1 MKRIT
6 YKQYLM
12 ESGIKQSALARELG
26 VSDAL
31 LSHLKNGYPVAPKT
45 LDRINEYFAPLGY
58 EIISEEVDRY
68 NSCKRKYNAIREA
81 NLVLE
86 EEIKHLKKVIAFY
99 QRGEEAI
106 INFAK
111 KLEKKNAKKP
121 FEE

>member
-1 MKRIT
+1 MKKIT

-12 ESGIKQSALARELG
+12 ESGIKQSDLARQIG

-31 LSHLKNGYPVAPKT
+31 LSHLRNGYPISPKT
-45 LDRINEYFAPLGY
+45 LYRINKYFEPLGY
-58 EIISEEVDRY
+58 EIVSEEVDRY
-68 NSCKRKYNAIREA
+68 NSYKRKYNAIREA

-86 EEIKHLKKVIAFY
+86 EEIKHLKKIVAFY

-111 KLEKKNAKKP
+111 KLEKKNAKKH